1 MLVTFSFP
9 TTEVVEHILVVAMET
24 DSIRYWG
31 YLNAKHDN
39 ADEVETYTPEGFR
52 YSIFDAETDAPMDA
66 DDIGCSDYGI
76 RDLTEASLR
85 DGIEAFINRSP
96 VLFFRTTDWHQDN
109 EERWYP
115 SFDGEAVDAIIQYAL
130 FGDIIF
136 G

>member
-1 MLVTFSFP
+1 MQITLSFP

-66 DDIGCSDYGI
+66 DDIGCADYGI